1 MSIIGAAIAGAVA
14 LGSAIYGS
22 ARAKKAAKKQEES
35 QMAINKQNAQLNFEY
50 GEMAADNAQE
60 RGSLVNQMNDINE
73 AGLSPG
79 LIYGG
84 AGAGGT
90 GAQGS
95 GARGQS
101 SEAAD
106 WIGAMEVA
114 LNAKMVGA
122 ETARMAAE
130 TSLIKEQREQMKAET
145 EKTKEDTATSQELT
159 PFQKAL
165 LKEQGVA
172 QWIENERKEWENETH
187 EEFESKNI
195 RHKDLERTI
204 NISKGSNFDERITTE
219 IAEAKSRI
227 EGNKAM
233 TELNTEKKK
242 MLWNELVNATKN
254 ADANATQAAA
264 IKLAAEWQT
273 GEFTN
278 WKTWTNE
285 AKEAVK
291 GIADIIAKGRK

>member
-22 ARAKKAAKKQEES
+22 AKAKKAAKRQEES

-84 AGAGGT
+84 AGAGGS

-122 ETARMAAE
+122 ETARIAAE
-130 TSLIKEQREQMKAET
+130 TSLIKEKREQMQAET
-145 EKTKEDTATSQELT
+145 ERTKEETDTSKELT
-159 PFQKAL
+159 PIQKEL
-165 LKEQGVA
+165 LRQQGISEWIDNLRKEF
-172 QWIENERKEWENETH
+172 ENEGQTDRWSYNEVLG
-187 EEFESKNI
+187 EETNI
-195 RHKDLERTI
+195 RQEGTWNEEK
-204 NISKGSNFDERITTE
+204 TTQ
-219 IAEAKSRI
+219 IA
-227 EGNKAM
+227 KAVSE

-264 IKLAAEWQT
+264 VKLAAEWST
-273 GEFTN
+273 GEYTN

-291 GIADIIAKGRK
+291 GIADIIAKGKK